1 MRRGAA
7 ARKRVHR
14 LYKREAL
21 AIVATSRLRLSQPNA
36 AVEILVAVTP
46 DESARDQGWL
56 SVRFQ
61 VLLTGAPQAF
71 LAGRA
76 ADLSRLILRIGPCTL
91 RVDVTREPD
100 EALARRPFRFRASC
114 YLWRVADEAKL
125 KAAR

>member
-1 MRRGAA
+1 M
-7 ARKRVHR
+7 
-14 LYKREAL
+14 
-21 AIVATSRLRLSQPNA
+21 
-36 AVEILVAVTP
+36 AVTA

-100 EALARRPFRFRASC
+100 EALARRPFRFRASG
-114 YLWRVADEAKL
+114 YLWRVADEGKL